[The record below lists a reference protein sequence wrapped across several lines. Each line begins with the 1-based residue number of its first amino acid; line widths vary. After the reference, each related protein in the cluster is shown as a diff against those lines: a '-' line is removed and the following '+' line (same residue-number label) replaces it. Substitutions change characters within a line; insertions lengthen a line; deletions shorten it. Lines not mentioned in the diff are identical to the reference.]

1 MIFSTRYWGLVPF
14 TVLASETVRFAILDM
29 DTNYQSLSISNLVPR
44 IRKKRSHETMHRT
57 ATAANHSGC
66 FKLEL
71 LKFVKCWQFFFFQ
84 ELNSKG
90 LYLNS
95 QKENR
100 CHGCSQFLH
109 KNAKL
114 GSRRR
119 SRAVTAKKDVQKCV
133 HV

>member
-1 MIFSTRYWGLVPF
+1 M
-14 TVLASETVRFAILDM
+14 
-29 DTNYQSLSISNLVPR
+29 SN
-44 IRKKRSHETMHRT
+44 
-57 ATAANHSGC
+57 AGN
-66 FKLEL
+66 
-71 LKFVKCWQFFFFQ
+71 FFFFQ

-119 SRAVTAKKDVQKCV
+119 SRAVTAKKDGTKKRARVDLLPVCQSKPIAFLPFSLPSPSSLLKLPRDDGGGGV
-133 HV
+133 NTIQNFYFP